1 MSKLSAWVL
10 GLQKN
15 IVTSQVVTGTIDRK
29 KDNRDNFFSLLTF
42 QEENQR
48 EILGRKTKT
57 NSFSSNETLNQL
69 QFLPNVIGEKPQ
81 VLCRSLM
88 RI

>member
-69 QFLPNVIGEKPQ
+69 QFLPNIIGEKPQ